1 MLSLIMM
8 FRGDNLPNSYV
19 AFVLQMWLV
28 LTGPRESFI
37 GCNVYTCFHAHDF
50 SQLRMS
56 WDSYKGIDGN
66 VFSWTTQVSLSPSR
80 FVPRERRPWCLVFV
94 FGL

>member
-28 LTGPRESFI
+28 LSGPRESFI

-50 SQLRMS
+50 ASS
-56 WDSYKGIDGN
+56 
-66 VFSWTTQVSLSPSR
+66 
-80 FVPRERRPWCLVFV
+80 E
-94 FGL
+94 